1 MRKVV
6 YGFGIVMASMVL
18 LTGCGGEQGK
28 VLTCSKTE
36 SEEGIFETKTEQK
49 YVFKELEDSKTEL
62 SKFTFKAEM
71 KFGEK
76 ALEEATKEE
85 IDENLDE
92 LLKAFQKETTD
103 GTKINAKKIEN
114 GVSVVVEGD
123 LSNISEENKES
134 FLKDDVELT
143 YDAYKKA
150 LEEDGFTCK

>member
-62 SKFTFKAEM
+62 SKFTLKAEM